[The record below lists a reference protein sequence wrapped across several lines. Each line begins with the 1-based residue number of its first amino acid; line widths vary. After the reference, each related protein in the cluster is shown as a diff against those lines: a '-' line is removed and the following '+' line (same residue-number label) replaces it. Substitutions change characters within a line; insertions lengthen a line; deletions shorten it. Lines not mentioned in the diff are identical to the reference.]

1 MVARSGAISL
11 ARTCILC
18 YRCRSRRP
26 AVLSGTPY
34 RMHTGNL
41 GVGILKAHEIAE
53 TLGGEVQGDPDL
65 VIERAVQPDLADG
78 RNDLAV
84 ALMPD
89 FLAALATTKAAAA
102 LVPANV
108 TDIEIAAETI
118 IRVPAGRKTL
128 PVLSALLRRRPS
140 VNEGVHPSS
149 FIGDNVTLG
158 KGVRIGPLCV
168 IGDGVVIGDDT
179 VIVSQATISEQAEIG
194 AGSFINSGVR
204 IGVGVKV
211 GARAVIHPNAVLG
224 ADGFSFHPVD
234 PGNVEAAQATGNV
247 SDDKDRDSTLLK
259 NESLGSVV
267 VGDDVEIGA
276 SSAIDSGTLK
286 PTRVG
291 RGTKIDDLVM
301 IGHNVQI
308 GEDCILCAQ
317 VGIAGSTIV
326 GDRVTL
332 GGQAGVGDNLKI
344 GDDAIIGATAAV
356 GTPVPPGGIYHGTPA
371 IPRKQAVRD
380 LQNIRRLDRLLKKME
395 SK

>member
-1 MVARSGAISL
+1 M
-11 ARTCILC
+11 
-18 YRCRSRRP
+18 
-26 AVLSGTPY
+26 
-34 RMHTGNL
+34 
-41 GVGILKAHEIAE
+41 KAHEIAE
-53 TLGGEVQGDPDL
+53 TLSGEVDGDPDL
-65 VIERAVQPDLADG
+65 EIERAVQPDLADG

-89 FLAALATTKAAAA
+89 FLAGLATTKAAAA
-102 LVPANV
+102 LIPAGV
-108 TDIEIAAETI
+108 TGIEIAAATV
-118 IRVPAGRKTL
+118 IRVPADRRTL

-140 VNEGVHPSS
+140 VDEGVHPSS
-149 FIGDNVTLG
+149 FIGSNVTLG

-168 IGDGVVIGDDT
+168 IGDGAVIGEDT
-179 VIVSQATISEQAEIG
+179 IIVSQATVSKQAEIG
-194 AGSFINSGVR
+194 TGCFINSGVR
-204 IGVGVKV
+204 IGIGVKI

-234 PGNVEAAQATGNV
+234 PGNVEAARKTGSV
-247 SDDKDRDSTLLK
+247 SDKEDRDSTLLK
-259 NESLGSVV
+259 NESLGSVI

-276 SSAIDSGTLK
+276 STAIDSGTLK
-286 PTRVG
+286 PTTVG

-332 GGQAGVGDNLKI
+332 GGQAGVGDNLTI

-356 GTPVPPGGIYHGTPA
+356 GTPIPQGGIFHGTPA
-371 IPRKQAVRD
+371 VPRKQAVRD